1 MKNKLKDLA
10 SAFGIVSL
18 GWLAPVSAQQPAP
31 RAFAPPTAAAPA
43 FAPPGT
49 AAPAFAPPA
58 SSFGNPSYASSGA
71 RLPNSGEIYVEHG
84 LVTVIDDI
92 KVPAREAG
100 VLTKLYVN
108 GGELVPANVVLGLI
122 DNRDT
127 LAKQRIA
134 QGELDAAKE
143 QASSKAEIEAAEKGR
158 DVALSEYESAKDIKA
173 KQPGAVS
180 TQELNRARFQWER
193 SLAQIAV
200 AKTDNVVAGLT
211 AVMKKAQLDATDVE
225 LSKKQIVT
233 DIQGQVVEVYKKKG
247 EWVQPG
253 DPVLRLV
260 RLDRVRVEAFV
271 YAKLGGRFEVEGK
284 PVTVTVKL
292 PEDKEVTV
300 QGRVDYASPI
310 IEGAG
315 NNRQYRVWA
324 DIENQFVNG
333 HFLIQ
338 PGSEATLRINIAAA
352 KIPAPEREAPPTLE
366 SSAPTAAPT
375 ASPAAPTFGPRTEV
389 APAEATPTEN
399 AAAPAVVSPAAFE
412 SLKPEVPAA
421 PAPETVA
428 PVTPAAT
435 APPTAATRPTLAP
448 PGNPAATAVPVAPA
462 GRPATPPAKAATPR
476 PAPAQ
481 PSANATPRPTPRPAI
496 SGLTDPSSGPRP
508 RVTPQLQPR

>member
-1 MKNKLKDLA
+1 MKNKLIDLA

-31 RAFAPPTAAAPA
+31 RAFAPPPAAAPA

-71 RLPNSGEIYVEHG
+71 RQPNSGEIYVEHG

-92 KVPAREAG
+92 KVPARDAG
-100 VLTKLYVN
+100 SLTKLYVR
-108 GGELVPANVVLGLI
+108 GGELVPGNVILGVI
-122 DNRDT
+122 DDRDT

-134 QGELDAAKE
+134 QGELDAATE
-143 QASSKAEIEAAEKGR
+143 QANSKAEIEAAEKGR
-158 DVALSEYESAKDIKA
+158 DVALAEYESAKEIKA
-173 KQPGAVS
+173 KQPGAIS
-180 TQELNRARFQWER
+180 NQELNRARFQWER

-200 AKTDNVVAGLT
+200 AKTDNVVAGHT
-211 AVMKKAQLDATDVE
+211 ANMKHAQLDATAVE
-225 LSKKQIVT
+225 LSKKKIVSP
-233 DIQGQVVEVYKKKG
+233 IQGQVVEVYKHEG

-315 NNRQYRVWA
+315 NNRQYRIWA

-338 PGSEATLRINIAAA
+338 PGSEATLKINIAGA
-352 KIPAPEREAPPTLE
+352 KIPAPEREAPPQLE
-366 SSAPTAAPT
+366 AATPSFTPAAAPV
-375 ASPAAPTFGPRTEV
+375 APGVGTRTEA
-389 APAEATPTEN
+389 APAEATSTEN
-399 AAAPAVVSPAAFE
+399 AAAPAAASPAAFE
-412 SLKPEVPAA
+412 SLKPELPAA
-421 PAPETVA
+421 PAAETVA
-428 PVTPAAT
+428 PVAPAAATPA
-435 APPTAATRPTLAP
+435 AATRPTLAP
-448 PGNPAATAVPVAPA
+448 AANPAPASAAPRAVAPQPRATAPRTTPA
-462 GRPATPPAKAATPR
+462 QPAASAPR
-476 PAPAQ
+476 PA
-481 PSANATPRPTPRPAI
+481 PRPAI
-496 SGLTDPSSGPRP
+496 SGLADPNSGPRP